1 MGRDKRSRLNNG
13 DIILNGRYEVL
24 KCIHSK
30 GMANVYIIQDTNLGK
45 QWCLKEIRK
54 SEAGRNDIE
63 YVSLLQEAN
72 ILRSL
77 NHERIPRITSI
88 DDEGDSLYVVMDFL
102 DGKNLKDFVTE
113 KGKIPE
119 DMAVKWMLQ
128 ITQTMAYLHT
138 EKGNKKPIFYR
149 DMKPD
154 NLMIRPNGNINI
166 FDFGISLR
174 VESKD
179 QLPGYTLGTA
189 GYVAPE
195 QKKKTIPVDLRSD
208 IYAMGRTFYFML
220 TGVDPRSFLNKELKP
235 IKFWSPEVS
244 NALVSVVEKC
254 MQEDPN
260 DRYQSCEELQYA
272 LENYKLLDEKHKSY
286 AKTRI
291 KIVLAMLL
299 SGVILGVGSIVP
311 FSMNSV
317 QTEKSYKDALL
328 VAEQSGKFEDYEKV
342 ISMKP
347 TDLTNYDG
355 FLESIKVDGVF
366 SKSEETVLL
375 SYINPNLEEIKDSS
389 EYGRIAYELG
399 KLYWF
404 YYDTD
409 DSDSGEILSIKW
421 FEDAMKKNYNKK
433 ESETYYNLGMFK
445 KNISK
450 SIKEASDTGMY
461 KNYWNNLLSIQDEGS
476 SDIVT
481 LQTNISIA
489 RCISVYCY
497 NLKNDGISY
506 KEVNKE
512 VDYLNNFI
520 KGYNVD
526 KSSLGVIKELYN
538 ELQNILK
545 ELPTK
550 VNIVYGGV

>member
-195 QKKKTIPVDLRSD
+195 QKKKNIPVDLRSD

-220 TGVDPRSFLNKELKP
+220 TGVDPRSFLHKELKP

-254 MQEDPN
+254 MQENPN

-291 KIVLAMLL
+291 KVVLAMLV
-299 SGVILGVGSIVP
+299 SGVLLGVGSIVP

-317 QTEKSYKDALL
+317 QTEKSYNDALL

-347 TDLTNYDG
+347 NDLTNYDG

-366 SKSEETVLL
+366 SKNEETILL
-375 SYINPNLEEIKDSS
+375 SYINPNLEEIKSNS

-404 YYDTD
+404 YYDSD
-409 DSDSGEILSIKW
+409 DSDNGEILSIKW

-450 SIKEASDTGMY
+450 SIKEASDAGMY
-461 KNYWNNLLSIQDEGS
+461 KTYWNNLLSIQDDGS
-476 SDIVT
+476 SDIVA

-497 NLKNDGISY
+497 NLKNDDISY
-506 KEVNKE
+506 NEVNKE

-526 KSSLGVIKELYN
+526 KSSLGVIKEMYN
-538 ELQNILK
+538 ELQGILK